1 MMSINSCAHAWTLF
15 TFWTAIF
22 VKYDILTEYLTLF
35 WFAILVNEHK
45 PWKFQFKKVWKMQ
58 IKFGQCLYVGRPSVM
73 SRTDA
78 QNGVD
83 ITFNRLYSLLPKWPR
98 FHVKYLYSV
107 TLMFCPLNKGLKI
120 TLLWSLR
127 EQWETNSSR
136 KTWEY
141 NLYLP
146 LADML
151 K

>member
-1 MMSINSCAHAWTLF
+1 MNINHERFNS
-15 TFWTAIF
+15 
-22 VKYDILTEYLTLF
+22 K
-35 WFAILVNEHK
+35 
-45 PWKFQFKKVWKMQ
+45 KFERCKLNLGNVYMWA
-58 IKFGQCLYVGRPSVM
+58 GPLL

-127 EQWETNSSR
+127 EQ
-136 KTWEY
+136 
-141 NLYLP
+141 
-146 LADML
+146 
-151 K
+151 